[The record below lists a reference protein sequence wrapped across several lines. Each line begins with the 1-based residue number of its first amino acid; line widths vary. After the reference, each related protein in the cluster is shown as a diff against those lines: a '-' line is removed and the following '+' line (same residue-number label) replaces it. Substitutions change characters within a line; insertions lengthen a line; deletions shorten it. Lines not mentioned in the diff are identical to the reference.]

1 MKYLSQ
7 DAGDG
12 GGRDAEAGLEEA
24 EYFQRI
30 EEHFGQR
37 RGGPLVLSPK
47 EWLLVQRWREKGIP
61 LPIVLRGINMA
72 FDRFAASGPRPD
84 RLNTL
89 SYCAQHVETA
99 WEEHRRAHAGSTEA
113 TTRKSI
119 DMPSP
124 AVLHLRAVATS
135 CRRAVSPSLPD
146 VASTAL
152 ESAAQELDALAE
164 RTASGEVDA
173 ASLDG
178 AAKLLEQQLED
189 ALAGAWHDSGGET
202 PERLADL
209 QIPRFSPYAV

>member
-1 MKYLSQ
+1 MRYLSQ
-7 DAGDG
+7 DVGDG
-12 GGRDAEAGLEEA
+12 GGSDAEAEREEA

-61 LPIVLRGINMA
+61 LPVVLRGINLA

-99 WEEHRRAHAGSTEA
+99 WEEHRRTHAGSSLA
-113 TTRKSI
+113 TAGKSI
-119 DMPSP
+119 DKPSP
-124 AVLHLRAVATS
+124 AVQHLRAVAIS
-135 CRRAVSPSLPD
+135 CRRALSPSLPD
-146 VASTAL
+146 PVATAL
-152 ESAAQELDALAE
+152 EAAAQELETLAE
-164 RTASGEVDA
+164 QTEGGKLDAGSLDA
-173 ASLDG
+173 A
-178 AAKLLEQQLED
+178 ANALEQQLED
-189 ALAGAWHDSGGET
+189 ALATAWQGSGGEA
-202 PERLADL
+202 PKRRADL

>member
-1 MKYLSQ
+1 MRYLSQ

-12 GGRDAEAGLEEA
+12 GGSDAEAGRDEA

-61 LPIVLRGINMA
+61 LPVVLRGINLA

-89 SYCAQHVETA
+89 GYCAQHVETA
-99 WEEHRRAHAGSTEA
+99 WEEHRRAHAGSMVA

-119 DMPSP
+119 DMPPP
-124 AVLHLRAVATS
+124 AVQHLRAVATS
-135 CRRAVSPSLPD
+135 CRRAVSPSLPGA
-146 VASTAL
+146 ASTAL
-152 ESAAQELDALAE
+152 ESAAQQLDALAE
-164 RTASGEVDA
+164 QAASGEVDA
-173 ASLDG
+173 ASLDA

-189 ALAGAWHDSGGET
+189 ALAAAWHESGGKA
-202 PERLADL
+202 PKRRDDL